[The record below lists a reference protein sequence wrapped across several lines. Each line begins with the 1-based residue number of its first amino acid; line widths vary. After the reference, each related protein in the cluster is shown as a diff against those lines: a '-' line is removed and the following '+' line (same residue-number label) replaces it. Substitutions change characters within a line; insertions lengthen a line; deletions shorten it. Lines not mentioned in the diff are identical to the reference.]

1 MDFFCTLQLPF
12 KTINLFQPMKIAIY
26 GRSGSTNV
34 VPYVDLLLQELKKAG
49 LEGILY
55 HPFYNYLK
63 HNSSIQLTQ
72 NTFSSHDELR
82 GNVDFL
88 FTLGGDGTM
97 LDTISLVRDSG
108 IPIVGINTGRLGF
121 LATISKD
128 DIAKCVSTIIQGQ
141 YDIDQR
147 SLIRLETNTPI
158 FGEVNYALNE
168 ITIHKKDSSTMII
181 IHTYLNGE
189 YLNSYW
195 ADGLIISTPTGSTGY
210 SLSCGGPIIVPQTEN
225 FVITPIAPH
234 NLNVRPIVVS
244 DKYVISLEVEG
255 RSQYFLASLDSRS
268 VTIDSSIQLAAR
280 KEDFM
285 ANIVRLHNENF
296 LGTLRNKL
304 MWGLDVRN

>member
-1 MDFFCTLQLPF
+1 
-12 KTINLFQPMKIAIY
+12 
-26 GRSGSTNV
+26 
-34 VPYVDLLLQELKKAG
+34 
-49 LEGILY
+49 
-55 HPFYNYLK
+55 
-63 HNSSIQLTQ
+63 
-72 NTFSSHDELR
+72 
-82 GNVDFL
+82 
-88 FTLGGDGTM
+88 M

-121 LATISKD
+121 LAGISKD
-128 DIAKCVSTIIQGQ
+128 AIGSCLDSLIQGR
-141 YDIDQR
+141 YDLDQR
-147 SLIRLETNTPI
+147 SLIRLETNRSL

-168 ITIHKKDSSTMII
+168 ITIHKKDSSSMII

-195 ADGLIISTPTGSTGY
+195 ADGLIIATPTGSTGY
-210 SLSCGGPIIVPQTEN
+210 SLSCGGPIIVPQSEN

-285 ANIVRLHNENF
+285 AKIVRLHDQNF
-296 LGTLRNKL
+296 LVTLRDKL
-304 MWGLDVRN
+304 MWGLDARN

>member
-1 MDFFCTLQLPF
+1 
-12 KTINLFQPMKIAIY
+12 MKIAIY
-26 GRSGSTNV
+26 GRSGSTSV
-34 VPYVDLLLQELKKAG
+34 VPYVDLLIAELKKAG
-49 LEGILY
+49 IESLLY

-63 HNSSIQLTQ
+63 HNSNIALTK
-72 NTFSSHDELR
+72 NTFTSHDELK

-128 DIAKCVSTIIQGQ
+128 DIAKCVETILQGR

-189 YLNSYW
+189 FLNSYW
-195 ADGLIISTPTGSTGY
+195 ADGLIIATPTGSTAY
-210 SLSCGGPIIVPQTEN
+210 SLSCGGPIIFPRSGN
-225 FVITPIAPH
+225 FVITPISPH
-234 NLNVRPIVVS
+234 NLNVRPVILS
-244 DKYVISLEVEG
+244 DSNTITFEVEG
-255 RSQYFLASLDSRS
+255 RSSYFLVTLDSR
-268 VTIDSSIQLAAR
+268 TEIIDSSVQLAVR
-280 KEDFM
+280 KENFEI
-285 ANIVRLHNENF
+285 NLLRLNNENY
-296 LGTLRNKL
+296 LTTLRNKL
-304 MWGLDVRN
+304 MWGLDTRN

>member
-1 MDFFCTLQLPF
+1 
-12 KTINLFQPMKIAIY
+12 MKIAIY
-26 GRSGSTNV
+26 GRSGSTSV
-34 VPYVDLLLQELKKAG
+34 VPYVDLLIAELKKAG
-49 LEGILY
+49 IESLLY

-63 HNSSIQLTQ
+63 HNSNIALTK
-72 NTFSSHDELR
+72 NTFTSHDELK

-128 DIAKCVSTIIQGQ
+128 DIAKCVETILQGR

-210 SLSCGGPIIVPQTEN
+210 SLSCGGPIIVPQSEN